1 MKIKTTMRYRFVST
15 RMAIIKNK
23 TSANEDVEK
32 LEPYHGCKNVKDCS
46 LCRKQFGG
54 FSNYWSITWPNNS
67 TPRYTSKRMESN
79 DFIRYMHKVHSSITH
94 NSQQMETPKCSLA
107 DEINKTW

>member
-1 MKIKTTMRYRFVST
+1 MYKKPKVPDMMLNIINRQGNADENHNEIPFVST

-32 LEPYHGCKNVKDCS
+32 LEPYHGCKNVKVCS

-54 FSNYWSITWPNNS
+54 FSNY
-67 TPRYTSKRMESN
+67 
-79 DFIRYMHKVHSSITH
+79 
-94 NSQQMETPKCSLA
+94 
-107 DEINKTW
+107 